1 MRNDPSCL
9 AWLAIIGSSLD
20 PLTIDSMLRL
30 PPALTHSGKSQ
41 LTHSRSKAIERTST
55 KDRWEVKFE
64 IGDDKSLEE
73 YLDAIE
79 SIFPSDSIVAL
90 KSLSHEAD
98 VVFEFEIF
106 RDAGIAF
113 SESFLK
119 FVSDCGGSLD
129 IDVLY

>member
-1 MRNDPSCL
+1 M
-9 AWLAIIGSSLD
+9 
-20 PLTIDSMLRL
+20 
-30 PPALTHSGKSQ
+30 
-41 LTHSRSKAIERTST
+41 
-55 KDRWEVKFE
+55 KFE